1 MKNFIMTLI
10 IFAFA
15 SNVMMAQSNNT
26 KAETKPQK
34 EQVTAKH
41 ECKKGEDHE
50 CKKGEGHECKKGEG
64 HECKKGEGHECKN
77 HKEGQACK
85 KTADQQCDK
94 CKAEAKKKN

>member
-1 MKNFIMTLI
+1 MKNFLMTLI

-34 EQVTAKH
+34 EQVTAK
-41 ECKKGEDHE
+41 
-50 CKKGEGHECKKGEG
+50 HECKKGEG

>member
-1 MKNFIMTLI
+1 MKNFLMTLI

-41 ECKKGEDHE
+41 ECKKGE
-50 CKKGEGHECKKGEG
+50 
-64 HECKKGEGHECKN
+64 GHECKN